1 MAECSAETLHQRDH
15 AFEVG
20 GVLGVRA
27 ALSAD
32 SRVRPQ
38 IVTHGLE
45 RRGHLGDES
54 AGELQLASF
63 DRDLGISL
71 GFGPKAAGEVRCRLW
86 ERERRTTSGTAR
98 LTFRH
103 SAMTSPSFDAR
114 SSEWTRRTSSAVHS
128 SGYFCA

>member
-1 MAECSAETLHQRDH
+1 MAECSAETLHHRDH

-45 RRGHLGDES
+45 QGPPRAAERIAVSHRRPDGVENPRLALSRHLREDLHQRDGVIVTLDVPPDAYRGAGDV
-54 AGELQLASF
+54 
-63 DRDLGISL
+63 
-71 GFGPKAAGEVRCRLW
+71 P
-86 ERERRTTSGTAR
+86 
-98 LTFRH
+98 
-103 SAMTSPSFDAR
+103 
-114 SSEWTRRTSSAVHS
+114 
-128 SGYFCA
+128 

>member
-45 RRGHLGDES
+45 QGPPRAAGAGGHPRGVRPELLNRIHTKAWPRS
-54 AGELQLASF
+54 AWGTVKPRAVSN
-63 DRDLGISL
+63 SAATW
-71 GFGPKAAGEVRCRLW
+71 KAA
-86 ERERRTTSGTAR
+86 
-98 LTFRH
+98 
-103 SAMTSPSFDAR
+103 
-114 SSEWTRRTSSAVHS
+114 
-128 SGYFCA
+128 